1 MPNPR
6 KTKEHCQSFIIK
18 KNRKSAK
25 QSEIITY
32 QPKAFQNQNIVDIK
46 SVITKYQKT
55 SHKLSKA
62 IRQTEKVGFNSFG
75 TKKSENLLNEK
86 NVKITKQAY
95 AFVGYASSYNVEILN
110 SFNP

>member
-1 MPNPR
+1 MANPR

-62 IRQTEKVGFNSFG
+62 IRQTEKVGFNSSLYSD

-86 NVKITKQAY
+86 KCKNNKTSTC
-95 AFVGYASSYNVEILN
+95 FCRLCE
-110 SFNP
+110 F